1 MVSSYGFLWV
11 GTVASVVALGGFITG
26 WDIGIISGNLKA
38 IAAEFELSTI
48 EQGSL
53 VSILF
58 GGALAGCFIGG
69 WSADSIGRKNSIHV
83 QNVFYLCGS
92 LSLFY
97 ATEYQ
102 HLLLGR
108 FLMGLGTTM
117 SSTCEVPFLCEF
129 TDSKTRGRVGS
140 IYEIM
145 VTFGVL
151 MSYVQNFITYQETG
165 GDWRMGFGLPAIFSI
180 AQSCALL
187 CCPESPKWL
196 LKRGL
201 RTEAIAIYHR
211 IYGEEFKLDDFE
223 HVGSLRSAADDDAGG
238 NSGNSGNGQPPTGD
252 NAPQSTDLS
261 IMKKFTR
268 PFLVCCFLNVM
279 SQLTGGTTV
288 RVYAPTIFFNAGIG
302 ELVALQYNI
311 VLGVVKMVV
320 VLISVYFVDHWGRKK
335 LLLGGNVL
343 IMIGLLILCVGFSF
357 AASGGVFLLGCAFVM
372 GGYSISWGP
381 VLYLVSS
388 EMFPIKIRGR
398 SLAANMLLQNLAQL
412 VATLLFLPA
421 IKDIG
426 PMATFAL
433 CLALAVL
440 TLVAIAF
447 LVVETALKDDEWI
460 LSDMIRCHQ
469 GIFWKVNGPPPNT
482 HIRLSFPPR
491 QLPTDSSH
499 IVSQTKKKVNV
510 VEDPIPNPMIELSA
524 KRL

>member
-1 MVSSYGFLWV
+1 MMVSSNGFLWV

-38 IAAEFELSTI
+38 IAAEFELNTI

-58 GGALAGCFIGG
+58 GGALAGCCIGG
-69 WSADSIGRKNSIHV
+69 WSADSVGRKNSIHL

-97 ATEYQ
+97 ATKYQ

-108 FLMGLGTTM
+108 FLMGVGTTM

-165 GDWRMGFGLPAIFSI
+165 GDWRLGFGLPAIFSI

-211 IYGEEFKLDDFE
+211 IYGEEFNLGDFE
-223 HVGSLRSAADDDAGG
+223 HVGSLRAAADNDAGRR
-238 NSGNSGNGQPPTGD
+238 NEELK
-252 NAPQSTDLS
+252 TDLS
-261 IMKKFTR
+261 LLKKFTR

-288 RVYAPTIFFNAGIG
+288 RVYAPTIFSNAGIG
-302 ELVALQYNI
+302 EFVALQYNI

-320 VLISVYFVDHWGRKK
+320 VLISVYFVDNCGRRKI
-335 LLLGGNVL
+335 LLGGNVL
-343 IMIGLLILCVGFSF
+343 ITIGLLILCVGFF
-357 AASGGVFLLGCAFVM
+357 FTASGGVFLLGCAFVM

-388 EMFPIKIRGR
+388 EMFPVKIRGR

-421 IKDIG
+421 IKVIG
-426 PMATFAL
+426 PTATFAL

-440 TLVAIAF
+440 ALVFIAL

-469 GIFWKVNGPPPNT
+469 AIFWQVSGQPRP
-482 HIRLSFPPR
+482 HISLSFPPR
-491 QLPTDSSH
+491 QLPTDSIH
-499 IVSQTKKKVNV
+499 FMSQAKKVDDV
-510 VEDPIPNPMIELSA
+510 MEDPIPNPVIELSA